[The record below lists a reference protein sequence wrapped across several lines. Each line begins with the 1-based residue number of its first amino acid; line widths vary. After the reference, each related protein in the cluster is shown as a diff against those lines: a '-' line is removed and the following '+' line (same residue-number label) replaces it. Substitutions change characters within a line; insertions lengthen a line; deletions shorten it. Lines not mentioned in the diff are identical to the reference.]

1 MRRREKFVIVS
12 ILLSL
17 GLLIVQYVSLEYRYW
32 AVAVL
37 TLLSYLFSAW
47 ALVDDLQRHE
57 WVTII
62 PFPAFYTG
70 SVALFYFLLP
80 EHLFSKIFILVMFCI
95 GMYAL
100 YLTSNIYSVAKGR
113 TIQLLHAAHAI
124 GLLFTLLTSLLFTNT
139 IFSLRFPWYA
149 NTLLI
154 GATHAPLILMSL
166 WSIELEP
173 HISSRIRSLTLM
185 LSVVIAELG
194 MILSFYPFSV
204 WNQALFIMTVLYIG
218 LGIFHNY
225 LRGRLFNKTLTEYSL
240 VATFLGVVFFL
251 LFPWK

>member
-1 MRRREKFVIVS
+1 MRRREKFVIAS

-17 GLLIVQYVSLEYRYW
+17 GLLGVQYVTLEYRYW

-37 TLLSYLFSAW
+37 TLVSYLISAW
-47 ALVDDLQRHE
+47 ALADDLQRHE
-57 WVTII
+57 WVTIV

-70 SVALFYFLLP
+70 AVALFYFLLP
-80 EHLFSKIFILVMFCI
+80 EHLLSKLFILVLFCI

-139 IFSLRFPWYA
+139 VFSLRLPWFVNGLAIGLVHFP
-149 NTLLI
+149 LV
-154 GATHAPLILMSL
+154 LMSL

-173 HISSRIRSLTLM
+173 RISEKVTGLAL
-185 LSVVIAELG
+185 LSSVALAELG
-194 MILSFYPFSV
+194 LILSFYPFSV
-204 WNQALFIMTVLYIG
+204 WNQALFVMTFLYIALG
-218 LGIFHNY
+218 LFHNF
-225 LRGRLFNKTLTEYSL
+225 LRGRLFNKTMTEYSL
-240 VATFLGVVFFL
+240 VAVFLGLVFVV
-251 LFPWK
+251 LFPLK